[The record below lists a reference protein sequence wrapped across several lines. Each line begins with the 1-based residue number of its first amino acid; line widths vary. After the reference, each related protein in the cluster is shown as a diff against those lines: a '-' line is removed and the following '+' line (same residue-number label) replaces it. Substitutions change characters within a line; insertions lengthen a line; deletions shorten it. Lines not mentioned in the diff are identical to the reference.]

1 MQQFA
6 DTCSNPPLPPLR
18 GRKKK
23 KKKARQATVTAFVTL
38 HDIEYPKRKPQI
50 YPVHKTKR
58 LCSAAPRLP
67 TATLHDH
74 SVFLTL
80 RVKKKKNKYMQVL
93 CKHKIAHVPFQISF
107 VTAFLSLSLAAL
119 RAALIA
125 VLSA

>member
-1 MQQFA
+1 MQQSSA
-6 DTCSNPPLPPLR
+6 PSPQ
-18 GRKKK
+18 RKEKK

-80 RVKKKKNKYMQVL
+80 RVKKKRNKYMQVL
-93 CKHKIAHVPFQISF
+93 CKHKIAHAPFQISF